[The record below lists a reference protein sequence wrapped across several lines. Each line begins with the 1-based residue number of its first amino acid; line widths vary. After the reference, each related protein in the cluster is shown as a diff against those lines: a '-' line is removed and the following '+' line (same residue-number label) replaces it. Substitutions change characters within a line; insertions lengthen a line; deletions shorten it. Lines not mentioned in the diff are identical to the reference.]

1 MMAASHKGVFLGLA
15 AYAAF
20 SFSDAF
26 IKLLKGGVP
35 LWQLM
40 FMGALLGLLALPWVK
55 QPGECWRDVF
65 RPRLPGVW
73 VARMLFAAINAFGAL
88 LAFTHLPMAEA
99 FALIFLMPIFVT
111 LLSVLVLKEQVGW
124 RRWLAVLAGF
134 AGVLVVLR
142 PGFRELHWGHA
153 GAIACGLAGAV
164 GVVLVRF
171 AGGRE
176 KRLTLYATPLFG
188 NLLIAGVLMLPQMM
202 LPTAQQWAYVLG
214 YGLLAALGTV
224 LLLYATLATEVN
236 HVAPTQYSQ
245 MLWAVL
251 LGAWWFNDRVD
262 TLTWLG
268 IAMIIAAGLFTVIR
282 EQHVSAC
289 WRRMKM
295 LLP

>member
-1 MMAASHKGVFLGLA
+1 MLLGLA

-55 QPGECWRDVF
+55 QPGERWRDLL
-65 RPRLPGVW
+65 RPRLPGIW
-73 VARMLFAAINAFGAL
+73 LARMLFAAINVFGAL

-111 LLSVLVLKEQVGW
+111 VLSVLVLKEQVGW
-124 RRWLAVLAGF
+124 RRWLAVVAGF

-153 GAIACGLAGAV
+153 GAVACGLAGAV
-164 GVVLVRF
+164 GVVLVRL
-171 AGGRE
+171 AGCRE
-176 KRLTLYATPLFG
+176 HRLTLYATPLLG
-188 NLLIAGVLMLPQMM
+188 NLLIAGMLMLPQMT
-202 LPTAQQWAYVLG
+202 LPTAQQWGYVLG

-251 LGAWWFNDRVD
+251 LGAWWFDDRVD
-262 TLTWLG
+262 TLT
-268 IAMIIAAGLFTVIR
+268 AAPFEDSSNTTSRVI
-282 EQHVSAC
+282 
-289 WRRMKM
+289 
-295 LLP
+295 

>member
-1 MMAASHKGVFLGLA
+1 MKATTKGVLLGLA

-55 QPGECWRDVF
+55 QPGERWRDLL
-65 RPRLPGVW
+65 RPRLPGIW
-73 VARMLFAAINAFGAL
+73 LARMLFAAINVFGAL

-111 LLSVLVLKEQVGW
+111 VLSVLVLKEQVGW
-124 RRWLAVLAGF
+124 RRWLAVVAGF

-153 GAIACGLAGAV
+153 GAVACGLAGAV
-164 GVVLVRF
+164 GVVLVRL
-171 AGGRE
+171 AGCRE
-176 KRLTLYATPLFG
+176 HRLTLYATPLLG
-188 NLLIAGVLMLPQMM
+188 NLLIAGMLMLPQMT
-202 LPTAQQWAYVLG
+202 LPTAQQWGYVLG

-251 LGAWWFNDRVD
+251 LGAWWFDDRVD
-262 TLTWLG
+262 ALTWLG
-268 IAMIIAAGLFTVIR
+268 IAMIIAAGLFTLVR
-282 EQHVSAC
+282 ERHVGSW
-289 WRRMKM
+289 WRRMR
-295 LLP
+295 PS

>member
-1 MMAASHKGVFLGLA
+1 MTSTHKGVFLGLA

-35 LWQLM
+35 LLQLM
-40 FMGALLGLLALPWVK
+40 FMGAVLGLLALPWVK
-55 QPGECWRDVF
+55 QPGERWLDLF
-65 RPRLPGVW
+65 RPRLPGIW
-73 VARMLFAAINAFGAL
+73 LARVLFAAINAFGAL

-111 LLSVLVLKEQVGW
+111 VLSVLVLKEQVGW

-153 GAIACGLAGAV
+153 GAIACGLAGAA
-164 GVVLVRF
+164 GVILVRL
-171 AGGRE
+171 AGNRE
-176 KRLTLYATPLFG
+176 HRLTLYATPLFG
-188 NLLIAGVLMLPQMM
+188 NLLIAGVLMLPQMT

-251 LGAWWFNDRVD
+251 LGAWWFSDRVD
-262 TLTWLG
+262 ALTWLG
-268 IAMIIAAGLFTVIR
+268 IGIILAAGLFTLLR
-282 EQHVSAC
+282 EQYLSGY
-289 WRRMKM
+289 WRRLKM
-295 LLP
+295 RRP

>member
-1 MMAASHKGVFLGLA
+1 MTSTGKGVLLGLA

-35 LWQLM
+35 LLQLM

-55 QPGECWRDVF
+55 QPGERWLDLF
-65 RPRLPGVW
+65 RPRLRGVW
-73 VARMLFAAINAFGAL
+73 IARVVFGAINAFGAL

-142 PGFRELHWGHA
+142 PGFRELYWGHA
-153 GAIACGLAGAV
+153 GAIVCGLAGAV
-164 GVVLVRF
+164 GVILVRL
-171 AGGRE
+171 AGNRE
-176 KRLTLYATPLFG
+176 HRLTLYGTNLIG
-188 NLLIAGVLMLPQMM
+188 NLLIAGILMLPQMT
-202 LPTAQQWAYVLG
+202 LPTPLQWGYVLG

-251 LGAWWFNDRVD
+251 LGAWWFDDRVD
-262 TLTWLG
+262 ALTWLG
-268 IAMIIAAGLFTVIR
+268 IGIILAAGLFTVIR
-282 EQHVSAC
+282 EQHVTGW
-289 WRRMKM
+289 WRRMRM

>member
-1 MMAASHKGVFLGLA
+1 MTSTHKGVLLGLA

-35 LWQLM
+35 LLQLM
-40 FMGALLGLLALPWVK
+40 FLGALLGLLALPWVK
-55 QPGECWRDVF
+55 QPGEQWRDLL
-65 RPRLPGVW
+65 RPCLPGIW
-73 VARMLFAAINAFGAL
+73 LARVLSGAVNAFGAL

-142 PGFRELHWGHA
+142 PGFRELHWGHL
-153 GAIACGLAGAV
+153 GAIVCGLAGAI
-164 GVVLVRF
+164 GVILVRL

-176 KRLTLYATPLFG
+176 KRLALYATPLLG
-188 NLLIAGVLMLPQMM
+188 NLLIAGGLMLPQWMW
-202 LPTAQQWAYVLG
+202 PTPQQWSYVLG
-214 YGLLAALGTV
+214 YGLLSALGTV
-224 LLLYATLATEVN
+224 LLLHATLVTEVN

-251 LGAWWFNDRVD
+251 LGALLFADRVD
-262 TLTWLG
+262 GLTWFG
-268 IAMIIAAGLFTVIR
+268 IGIILAAGLFTVLR
-282 EQHVSAC
+282 EERVTGWWH
-289 WRRMKM
+289 RMRM